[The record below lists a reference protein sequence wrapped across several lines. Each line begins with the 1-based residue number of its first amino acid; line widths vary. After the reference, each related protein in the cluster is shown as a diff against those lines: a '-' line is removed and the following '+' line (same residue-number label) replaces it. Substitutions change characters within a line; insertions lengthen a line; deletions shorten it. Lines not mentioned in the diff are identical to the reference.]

1 MDKLV
6 ATCDPFISNVW
17 PVETPQGGEELAL
30 CYYKNIAD
38 PEVRGWIYLK
48 DMTEIAEIQDTIILT
63 SVARTLYLYAQ
74 TRAQHNVWVTGLAKL
89 CPEAFVKLGREE
101 QKKTCRAVPLGA
113 NGNMCR
119 LCVLRNIVTILTVY
133 RTAVVSKHV
142 LHAAIR

>member
-1 MDKLV
+1 MNPGPPRCQAINSSRL
-6 ATCDPFISNVW
+6 AILIPTVW

-89 CPEAFVKLGREE
+89 CPEAFVKLGREW
-101 QKKTCRAVPLGA
+101 QQNKTLRAVPLGE
-113 NGNMCR
+113 NRNMCR
-119 LCVLRNIVTILTVY
+119 RTTTCVWSFYTMQFYDGSI
-133 RTAVVSKHV
+133 
-142 LHAAIR
+142 